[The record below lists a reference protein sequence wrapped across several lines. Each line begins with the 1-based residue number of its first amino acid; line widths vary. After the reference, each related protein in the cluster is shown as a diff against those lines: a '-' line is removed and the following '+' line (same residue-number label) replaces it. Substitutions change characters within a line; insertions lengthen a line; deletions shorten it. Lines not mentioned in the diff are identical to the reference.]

1 MDFFRRATAKPR
13 RLAVLPGTFN
23 PPTRAHL
30 ALAHAALAC
39 VDEVLFVL
47 PRAFPHKSYTGAS
60 FEDRVRMLAAAVAD
74 EPRFSIASSDGGLF
88 IEIARQCRESY
99 GPGIEV
105 LILCGRDAAE
115 RAANWDYGP
124 HGSFHDQLGEYGLL
138 VAPRDGSYAPPA
150 ELESRIQTLAPVEGC
165 DEVSATGVRER
176 IRRGEPWEHMVPRP
190 VVEMVRKIYQGG
202 KEEWG
207 HE

>member
-1 MDFFRRATAKPR
+1 MDFFRRTSATPR

-30 ALAHAALAC
+30 ALARAALAS

-60 FEDRVRMLAAAVAD
+60 FEDRVRMLAAAAGG

-88 IEIARQCRESY
+88 IEVARQCREAY
-99 GPGIEV
+99 GPDVEL

-115 RAANWDYGP
+115 RAVSWDYGHP
-124 HGSFHDQLGEYGLL
+124 GAFREQLGEYGLL
-138 VAPRDGSYAPPA
+138 VAPRAGSYRPPV
-150 ELESRIQTLAPVEGC
+150 EFEDRIQGLAAVDGC
-165 DEVSATGVRER
+165 DEVSATDVRER
-176 IRRGEPWEHMVPRP
+176 IRRGEPWEDLVPRP
-190 VVEMVRKIYQGG
+190 IVEMVRGIYREG

>member
-30 ALAHAALAC
+30 ALARAALAS

-47 PRAFPHKSYTGAS
+47 PRVFPHKAYTGAS
-60 FEDRVRMLAAAVAD
+60 FEDRVRMLAAAAED

-88 IEIARQCRESY
+88 IEIARQCRQAY
-99 GPGIEV
+99 GLDVEV

-115 RAANWDYGP
+115 RAANWDYGRS
-124 HGSFHDQLGEYGLL
+124 GAFRDQLREYGLL
-138 VAPRDGSYAPPA
+138 VAPRGGYYEPPA
-150 ELESRIQTLAPVEGC
+150 EFSDRIQALAAVEGC

-176 IRRGEPWEHMVPRP
+176 IRRGEPWEHLVPQP
-190 VVEMVRKIYQGG
+190 IVEMVRKIYREG
-202 KEEWG
+202 KEECG